1 MTTLGLKIA
10 EAPASPFDN
19 LTATKRA
26 GSNGQGSAVW
36 QVECTCGAVLEANA
50 FAIRQGWTHCV
61 KCNPRYGE
69 QIEQAILAVLPG
81 TIEEIAKKARLTIQ
95 QVKYRLRTMKPML
108 CHTGRWRRPNGPGAF
123 HPIIYA
129 GAGEDVPCPLKR
141 KEGKETSKSYRRRV
155 KRAVEK
161 AVAGGKED
169 VRYMR
174 HIALRKADLLAEKSR
189 AAPQTWLSALMG

>member
-1 MTTLGLKIA
+1 MTTLGLKMA
-10 EAPASPFDN
+10 EAPISPFEN
-19 LTATKRA
+19 LTAMERT

-36 QVECTCGAVLEANA
+36 RVECKCGTVLEANA
-50 FAIRQGWTHCV
+50 FAIRQGWTHCA
-61 KCNPRYGE
+61 KCNPRYAE

-81 TIEEIAKKARLTIQ
+81 TIEEISKNARLSIP
-95 QVKYRLRTMKPML
+95 QVKYRLRRMKPLL
-108 CHTGRWRRPNGPGAF
+108 CHTGRWRRPSGPGAY

-141 KEGKETSKSYRRRV
+141 KTVSQTNKSYRRRV

-174 HIALRKADLLAEKSR
+174 HIALRKAELLAEKSR
-189 AAPQTWLSALMG
+189 ATPQTWLSALMG